1 MAPARIDRTE
11 GVTTQ
16 MGRTPKATTQGWT
29 YANVWEAVADR
40 FPDAP
45 AVDGDGRITTWRD
58 FDQRADGV
66 AAALLDAGLD
76 QQAKVAQLLYNSPE
90 YLESLFA
97 AFKAGLVPVNTNYRY
112 TGDELAYLWDNADV
126 EAVVFHGD
134 LADRCDELRHRLDG
148 IKLWLW
154 VDAGTGPCPEWAVPY
169 EDAAGRRP
177 GRTTPSWGR
186 SGSDLYLLYTGG
198 TTGHPKGVMWPQDT
212 LFRMLEELN
221 NRKPDE
227 TADAVAHAATL
238 TKPGPRVLPA
248 PPLMHGTATWFAM
261 PALSQGGC
269 VVTLSDRNFD
279 PARLLD
285 TIVDEDVKGLCIVG
299 DAFARPI
306 ADALDAEPD
315 RWDLTGLRVLFSSG
329 VMFSAATKARILAH
343 ASRCLLVDSL
353 GSSESGGLGRTLTS
367 ADDEGTGATAAFR
380 IGPTTRVVDDD
391 GKDVVPGSGERGR
404 IAVRGHIPI
413 GYYGDPVKT
422 AETFLTIDGVVHVV
436 AGDWAEVD
444 EDGTIRLL
452 GRGSV
457 CINTGGEKV
466 FPEEVEEAIK
476 AQPGVRDAV
485 VVGVPD
491 ERFGEMV
498 VAVVEPTPGAAV
510 DPGALTTELRDHL
523 AGYKVPRR
531 VIVREVGRAANGKA
545 DYRGLRDVA
554 IESARG

>member
-1 MAPARIDRTE
+1 M
-11 GVTTQ
+11 
-16 MGRTPKATTQGWT
+16 
-29 YANVWEAVADR
+29 
-40 FPDAP
+40 
-45 AVDGDGRITTWRD
+45 
-58 FDQRADGV
+58 
-66 AAALLDAGLD
+66 
-76 QQAKVAQLLYNSPE
+76 
-90 YLESLFA
+90 
-97 AFKAGLVPVNTNYRY
+97 
-112 TGDELAYLWDNADV
+112 
-126 EAVVFHGD
+126 
-134 LADRCDELRHRLDG
+134 
-148 IKLWLW
+148 
-154 VDAGTGPCPEWAVPY
+154 PY
-169 EDAAGRRP
+169 EEAATRRP
-177 GRTTPSWGR
+177 GRTTAPWGR

-227 TADAVAHAATL
+227 TPDAAAHAAE
-238 TKPGPRVLPA
+238 PGRSRARACCPR
-248 PPLMHGTATWFAM
+248 PPLMHGTAMWFAM

-269 VVTLSDRNFD
+269 VVTLSDRGFD

-285 TIVDEDVKGLCIVG
+285 TIVDERVRGLCIVG

-315 RWDLTGLRVLFSSG
+315 RWDLSGLRVLFSSG

-343 ASRCLLVDSL
+343 APSCILVDSL
-353 GSSESGGLGRTLTS
+353 GSSESGGLGRTLST
-367 ADDEGTGATAAFR
+367 ADDGQGRGATAAFK

-391 GKDVVPGSGERGR
+391 GADVVPGSGERGR

-466 FPEEVEEAIK
+466 YPEEVEEAIK

-485 VVGVPD
+485 VVGVP
-491 ERFGEMV
+491 ER
-498 VAVVEPTPGAAV
+498 AVRRDGRRRRRADARAHPWTPTASSPSCA
-510 DPGALTTELRDHL
+510 TTSPATRS
-523 AGYKVPRR
+523 
-531 VIVREVGRAANGKA
+531 RAASC
-545 DYRGLRDVA
+545 
-554 IESARG
+554 SATSAEPPTARPTTAASATTPSKSV